1 MKKFHPAW
9 TAAVVT
15 FFTLVAT
22 AGFRAAP
29 SVLILPLQDAFG
41 WSRAQISLSISV
53 NVLVYGFT
61 APFAAAIMEKFGVR
75 KTVMAALGIIG
86 VGALATVYISQP
98 WHLVVLW
105 GLIVGGGTGAM
116 ALVFA
121 ATIVGRWFVHRRGIV
136 VGVLTAAS
144 AAGQLIFLPGLSWL
158 ALHHG
163 WRSISLTV
171 GGGAI
176 AMVPLIFFLL
186 KEKPADLGMLPYGA
200 PDDWQEP
207 VRPAGNAFAETI
219 ATLRESMKLRD
230 FWILVGSFFV
240 CGLSTSGLVGTHL
253 IAAAHDHGMPQV
265 TAASLLA
272 LVGVF
277 DVIGTIGSGWLTD
290 KIDPRKLLFFYYFL
304 RGISLFLLPV
314 ILFPSIHAKTLVFVI
329 FYGLDW
335 VATVP
340 PTVILCRR
348 LLTPN
353 RGVVVY
359 GWVFTAHQLGG
370 ATAAYGASLLR
381 IQFGNYSLA
390 FYIAGVLCIFAAVAV
405 LQIGRGKVNER
416 VLERANA

>member
-9 TAAVVT
+9 AAAVVT

-75 KTVMAALGIIG
+75 KTVMVALGIVG
-86 VGALATVYISQP
+86 TGALATVFISKP
-98 WHLVVLW
+98 WHLVLLW
-105 GLIVGGGTGAM
+105 GLLVGGGTGAM

-136 VGVLTAAS
+136 IGVLTAAS

-158 ALHHG
+158 SLHHG

-186 KEKPADLGMLPYGA
+186 KEKPADIGMLPYGA

-207 VRPAGNAFAETI
+207 VKVSGNAFAETI
-219 ATLRESMKLRD
+219 STLRDAMKLRD
-230 FWILVGSFFV
+230 FWILAGSFFI

-277 DVIGTIGSGWLTD
+277 DVIGTIASGWLTD
-290 KIDPRKLLFFYYFL
+290 RIDPRKLLFFYYFL

-348 LLTPN
+348 LLSSS

-370 ATAAYGASLLR
+370 ATAAYGAAVLR
-381 IQFGNYSLA
+381 VKFGNYALA
-390 FYIAGVLCIFAAVAV
+390 FYIAGVLCILAAVSV
-405 LQIGRGKVNER
+405 LQIGRTDSSEKVREG
-416 VLERANA
+416 ATA